1 MKKLLMTLFILT
13 AIAFSAAAVSSAN
26 ELKAMDRLEYNHK
39 ALTVS
44 VYNTYNMTGGA
55 YIPIT
60 ENFDLTVFSGKQST
74 KWIAF
79 QGNRK
84 LTKPEF
90 YSIAGYPEEAR
101 RYESFKRSEA
111 FWNVFSWTAVAASA
125 ACLSFG
131 AKLEANPGEPNY
143 NLKTA
148 LTISGTGLCLAA
160 ALGFIKVGILNN
172 EEQQFSVGFATNI
185 ADGFNATLLAQYEY

>member
-1 MKKLLMTLFILT
+1 MKKTLMTIFILT

-26 ELKAMDRLEYNHK
+26 ELKAMDRLEYNRK

-44 VYNTYNMTGGA
+44 VYNTYNMTGGT

-60 ENFDLTVFSGKQST
+60 KNFDLTVFSGEQT
-74 KWIAF
+74 VKWIAF

-90 YSIAGYPEEAR
+90 YSLAGYPEEAR
-101 RYESFKRSEA
+101 RYESFKRSKT
-111 FWNVFSWTAVAASA
+111 FWSVFSWVAVAAGA
-125 ACLSFG
+125 ASFSFG
-131 AKLEANPGEPNY
+131 ENIAASPGEPQC

-148 LTISGTGLCLAA
+148 LMISGTGLCLAA
-160 ALGFIKVGILNN
+160 VFGFVKIGLLST